1 MKKATLYILLFLI
14 SLLALWA
21 LWTWNEVG
29 NYPDKLWLHRCNS
42 ILKYEEQKSLY
53 PHVEL
58 DLVVRENGVMDITHD
73 THTTY
78 GLPLDSFFSHLS
90 THKAKSRLWLD
101 VKNLNAENQA
111 FFAQQIDSLCHAHHI
126 NRDRLIIESR
136 DTAALRPLT
145 AHGFY
150 TSYYVSFSKPSR
162 LNDAAVDSCL
172 HLLQDICDSH
182 SVCALSFPGWWYGPI
197 KKGPNRS
204 IDLLSWEHRT
214 TQWEFLFLPY
224 HRKMLHDPQLKV
236 ILLKSK
242 GKHHR

>member
-78 GLPLDSFFSHLS
+78 GLPLDSFSPILVLTKLRAAYGWTSRISMLRIKLS
-90 THKAKSRLWLD
+90 L
-101 VKNLNAENQA
+101 LN
-111 FFAQQIDSLCHAHHI
+111 
-126 NRDRLIIESR
+126 R
-136 DTAALRPLT
+136 
-145 AHGFY
+145 
-150 TSYYVSFSKPSR
+150 
-162 LNDAAVDSCL
+162 
-172 HLLQDICDSH
+172 
-182 SVCALSFPGWWYGPI
+182 
-197 KKGPNRS
+197 
-204 IDLLSWEHRT
+204 
-214 TQWEFLFLPY
+214 
-224 HRKMLHDPQLKV
+224 
-236 ILLKSK
+236 
-242 GKHHR
+242 